1 MLPDAP
7 TASFP
12 YRILRLV
19 GEGGMGEV
27 YQAEDVELGRPVA
40 IKVLKRAYLEALS
53 HHDRESALRRFVQ
66 EARAAAKLSHPG
78 ITVVHRVGA
87 ERAWPYIA
95 MEWLDGETVDDL
107 LQRSGRFPVDH
118 AVRIGLALL
127 SALSAAHRAG
137 VVHRD
142 VKPANVFITRDRRVK
157 LTDFGVAR
165 VQGSTLAQTQ
175 LGVVVGTA
183 QYAAPEQLAGES
195 VDARADL
202 YAVGAMLY
210 EMITGRL
217 PFDAST
223 LYELISK
230 VQRERPARPSSLAPG
245 ITAGLDR
252 LLLTALAKSPEDR
265 FSSAQEMID
274 GLQPFLTVASPSR
287 AIEPARTTAVESLG
301 PPEVTTARVEADDP
315 LTMLTRY
322 VLTWPAT
329 PLGEQDSAT
338 LIRRLLERPVH
349 TAPFCGA
356 VVVDSVTLLLGDG
369 VLFDAVNASTGA
381 VGDAA
386 LDVLPLRAVAA
397 LHPCPAHVDPR
408 VLQLLASLA
417 APPSARLAGLDAALV
432 DVPQL
437 AAKLSTEGFDGVVR
451 ATREGRLGLMLF
463 SRGKRVLDLFG
474 GDWPHDPTQTRWEAW
489 ISRVGASVSVE
500 DRRSTFPSASYRHR
514 LRDVALDVL
523 RGADPEGG
531 EILRDTR
538 AAAEALQLIPVAAE
552 GARASDS
559 TLHALI
565 SADPAAAAA
574 RWLLVDTPLQFE
586 QFRRGDR
593 WKAMLSAL
601 PAVRSVRLHHPI
613 QAGDG
618 VSLEFD
624 ATTFDAEGRAMH
636 VIDRVA
642 AGSADAVGAFID
654 RVSTAKRSARVA
666 EALVGAVLIA
676 PSFSEAALDAY
687 LGRLRAA
694 RGSVLRAAM
703 DLLTHR
709 EGYLTAGRGGCH
721 VLLVEERDG
730 RRRPLVME
738 G

>member
-1 MLPDAP
+1 MLPNAP

-12 YRILRLV
+12 YRILGLV

-27 YQAEDVELGRPVA
+27 YHAEDVELGRPVA

-53 HHDRESALRRFVQ
+53 HHDRELAMRRFVQ

-87 ERAWPYIA
+87 EGAWPYIA
-95 MEWLDGETVDDL
+95 MEWLDGETVDEL
-107 LQRSGRFPVDH
+107 LQRSGRLPIDH

-127 SALSAAHRAG
+127 GALSAAHRAG

-165 VQGSTLAQTQ
+165 VQGSTMAQTQ
-175 LGVVVGTA
+175 LGVIVGTA
-183 QYAAPEQLAGES
+183 HYAAPEQLAGQP

-210 EMITGRL
+210 EMITGRP
-217 PFDAST
+217 PFDASS
-223 LYELISK
+223 LYELFSR
-230 VQRERPARPSSLAPG
+230 VREERPAKPSSLVPG
-245 ITAGLDR
+245 LSSGLDR

-265 FSSAQEMID
+265 YTSAQEMIER
-274 GLQPFLTVASPSR
+274 LQPFLTLASPAR
-287 AIEPARTTAVESLG
+287 AGAAHEPPPEALG
-301 PPEVTTARVEADDP
+301 PPEVATARVDADDP
-315 LTMLTRY
+315 LSMLTRY
-322 VLTWPAT
+322 VLTWPST
-329 PLGEQDSAT
+329 PLGEQESAT

-356 VVVDSVTLLLGDG
+356 VVLGGATLLLGDG
-369 VLFDAVNASTGA
+369 VLFDAVNASTGE
-381 VGDAA
+381 VGDAVLDA
-386 LDVLPLRAVAA
+386 LPPRAVSA
-397 LHPCPAHVDPR
+397 LHPCPAHIDPK
-408 VLQLLASLA
+408 VVQLLASLA
-417 APPSARLAGLDAALV
+417 APPSARLSGLDAALV

-437 AAKLSTEGFDGVVR
+437 AAKLTAEGFDGVVR
-451 ATREGRLGLMLF
+451 ATREGRVGFVFF

-474 GDWPHDPTQTRWEAW
+474 GDWPYDPTRSRWEAW
-489 ISRVGASVSVE
+489 IARAGASVSVE

-514 LRDVALDVL
+514 LRDVALDVH
-523 RGADPEGG
+523 RGEAVAGD

-538 AAAEALQLIPVAAE
+538 ATAEALQLIPAAAE
-552 GARASDS
+552 GARAGDS
-559 TLHALI
+559 TLQALI
-565 SADPAAAAA
+565 NADPAAAAA

-593 WKAMLSAL
+593 WKAMLAAL
-601 PAVRSVRLHHPI
+601 PAVRCVRLHHPM
-613 QAGDG
+613 QTGDG

-624 ATTFDAEGRAMH
+624 ATTFDGEGRAMH

-642 AGSADAVGAFID
+642 AGSPDAVGAFID
-654 RVSTAKRSARVA
+654 RVITARRSARVG
-666 EALVGAVLIA
+666 EGLVGAVLIA

-687 LGRLRAA
+687 LGGLRAA

-709 EGYLTAGRGGCH
+709 EGYLSVGRGGCH
-721 VLLVEERDG
+721 ILLVEERDG